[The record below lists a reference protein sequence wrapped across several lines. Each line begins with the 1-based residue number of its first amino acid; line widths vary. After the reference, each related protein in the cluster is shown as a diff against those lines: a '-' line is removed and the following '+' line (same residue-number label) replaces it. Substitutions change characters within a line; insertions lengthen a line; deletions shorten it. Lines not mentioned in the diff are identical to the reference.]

1 VACPPW
7 FRSECG
13 NGHDCNCT
21 CGRSIHE
28 VVSCTPSDVVIEPC
42 YCMTVDLQTNTT
54 VIGSC
59 VYTCIV
65 PIKWYSYPMML
76 NSHTCGLIWKRTGQ
90 LCTQCEDSYGPVVY
104 SCSVQCT
111 LCSSERT
118 KDIIMYLFASFVPL
132 IVFCLTIIFFR
143 ISGTRLPL
151 STFILVSQ
159 VMAAP

>member
-1 VACPPW
+1 MKPGMQKELGDVACPPW

-13 NGHDCNCT
+13 NDHDCNCT

-54 VIGSC
+54 VISSC

-76 NSHTCGLIWKRTGQ
+76 NSHTWSDLEENW
-90 LCTQCEDSYGPVVY
+90 PV
-104 SCSVQCT
+104 
-111 LCSSERT
+111 
-118 KDIIMYLFASFVPL
+118 MY
-132 IVFCLTIIFFR
+132 T
-143 ISGTRLPL
+143 
-151 STFILVSQ
+151 
-159 VMAAP
+159 M